1 MEGMPFL
8 MTLSPLERRHG
19 TYVGSNRIQEA
30 QASLT
35 AAREHPAILPS
46 TFDVAVFEHNVQ
58 MMVRL
63 HQCLTV
69 LKALTSDV
77 QDTLLSVG
85 ADATMG
91 TQQVRA
97 LVKAAAK
104 TTPGLRQ
111 LAESLAPRPARAPVL
126 DTPAA
131 ETPKPVSGPEA
142 ASAPAPETSPSVKPK
157 AA

>member
-1 MEGMPFL
+1 
-8 MTLSPLERRHG
+8 LSGVDRKQFPYPRSCCGRG
-19 TYVGSNRIQEA
+19 RPA
-30 QASLT
+30 FSLKIGW
-35 AAREHPAILPS
+35 RKI
-46 TFDVAVFEHNVQ
+46 
-58 MMVRL
+58 
-63 HQCLTV
+63 
-69 LKALTSDV
+69 KALTSDV

-97 LVKAAAK
+97 LVKAAGK